1 MNILLT
7 KFPDYIE
14 INSQKYKIKTDYRN
28 WVLFEMTLFNDSSNE
43 EKLSQM
49 VEMMIDKPPIL
60 TEDDL
65 ISFTEALLLFFNCG
79 ENQKENKKGNAKVTP
94 KKVYSFEKDQYYIY
108 VDFLRYYKIDLNII
122 ENLHWWKFR
131 QMLFELPDE
140 SKFKRVV
147 MYRTVPI
154 TSHMSKEQKQFYMR
168 MRSLYSLSKGEK
180 KNHGS
185 ILASHMKL

>member
-28 WVLFEMTLFNDSSNE
+28 WILFEMTLFNDSSNE

-49 VEMMIDKPPIL
+49 VGMMIDKPTIL

-65 ISFTEALLLFFNCG
+65 ICFTEALLLFFNCG
-79 ENQKENKKGNAKVTP
+79 ENQKEIKKGNAKVTP

-108 VDFLRYYKIDLNII
+108 VDFLRYYKIDLNIV
-122 ENLHWWKFR
+122 EDLHWWKFR

-140 SKFKRVV
+140 SKFKKVV

-168 MRSLYSLSKGEK
+168 MRSLYSLNKGK
-180 KNHGS
+180 KKSHGS